1 MLYTR
6 VIWKYTFWLPRAGLF
21 WVLLNRKISKYLVIL
36 LQFFS
41 IVKPKINLPWM
52 AISAYFRITR
62 VSKKII
68 GIFLLCLPLLLWG
81 QSGSFK
87 IENIEV
93 EGLQRVD
100 VGTVY
105 NDLPV
110 RVGDTFF
117 LNESGEIIR
126 TLFQT
131 GYYSDIKL
139 ARDGNT
145 LIVMV
150 TERPTIGQLEI
161 TGNNAIKT
169 KDLLEGLRS
178 AGLADGLTYVPAV
191 LDQVQQ
197 ELEQQYYAYGQ
208 YSVKITS
215 EVSELPRNRVAI
227 DIHIEEGKPAKIRN
241 INIVGNKNFS
251 TRKILKQFTLT
262 TPNYMTWLTKNDQY
276 SKQKFAGDLENLRSY
291 YLDRGF
297 LNFDIES
304 TQVSIVP
311 TLQDVYI
318 TVNLN
323 EGSQYTVAEVKFAG
337 DLILT
342 EEEYEE
348 ALTFEVGELFSRKSV
363 TAMQTRMVDMLG
375 DKGYA
380 FAEVNPVPVVN
391 DEDDTVV
398 ITFYVSPKKQVYVRQ
413 INFTGNYLSKDEIL
427 RREMTQLEGGISQTS
442 RIRRSRNNLYL
453 LGYFKNINIET
464 VPVPGTDDQ
473 VDLEVD
479 VEETLSGQLTGGVGY
494 SQVDGFLFNIGVRQD
509 NFLGTGNLVDFLFNR
524 SSSFTSYRLGYN
536 NPYYTPDGVS
546 RGFDVFYSKTDLA
559 EVDISNYTTDIYGGT
574 VAYGIPL
581 SEVDR
586 LNASAGYQHIDIKT
600 SNDPLDVSEQVSSFI
615 TENGD
620 SYDIYQLT
628 AGWSH
633 NTLDRAVFPT
643 SGLVAGASSSITAP
657 FSELNFYKL
666 FASTRYYR
674 PLVDELVLMLKG
686 SGAYGDGYMGD
697 TDLPFFEN
705 FYAGGS
711 GSLRGFKD
719 NSLGPKDSLGD
730 PIGGNLRLLGTVE
743 LLFPIPYLEID
754 SIRTSVF
761 IDGGNV
767 YNTHDESV
775 DFSSLRYSTGVS
787 VQWLSPIG
795 PFVFSL
801 ATPIHKESGDDT
813 QVFQFNIGSVF

>member
-1 MLYTR
+1 ML
-6 VIWKYTFWLPRAGLF
+6 F
-21 WVLLNRKISKYLVIL
+21 
-36 LQFFS
+36 
-41 IVKPKINLPWM
+41 
-52 AISAYFRITR
+52 
-62 VSKKII
+62 KKII
-68 GIFLLCLPLLLWG
+68 GIFLLCMPLMLWA

-87 IENIEV
+87 VDEIKV

-105 NDLPV
+105 NDLPIK
-110 RVGDTFF
+110 VGDTFF
-117 LNESGEIIR
+117 LSESGEVIR
-126 TLFQT
+126 ALFQT
-131 GYYSDIKL
+131 GYYSDVKL

-145 LIVMV
+145 LIVIV
-150 TERPTIGQLEI
+150 AERPTIGSLNI
-161 TGNNAIKT
+161 SGNKAIKT

-197 ELEQQYYAYGQ
+197 ELEQQYYAFGQ
-208 YSVKITS
+208 YSIKITTD
-215 EVSELPRNRVAI
+215 VSQLPRNRVAI

-241 INIVGNKNFS
+241 INIVGNNSFS
-251 TRKILKQFTLT
+251 TRRVLKQFTLS
-262 TPNYMTWLTKNDQY
+262 TPSYMTWLTKNDQY
-276 SKQKFAGDLENLRSY
+276 SKQKFAGDLENLTSF

-297 LNFDIES
+297 LNFEIDS

-311 TLQDVYI
+311 TLQDVYL
-318 TVNLN
+318 TVNIK
-323 EGSQYTVAEVKFAG
+323 EGKQYTVSGVQFAG
-337 DLILT
+337 ELILP
-342 EEEYEE
+342 EEKYRE
-348 ALTFEVGELFSRKSV
+348 ALIFKEGELFSRKDITV
-363 TAMQTRMVDMLG
+363 MQEIMVNMLG
-375 DKGYA
+375 NEGYA

-391 DEDDTVV
+391 EDDNTVV
-398 ITFYVSPKKQVYVRQ
+398 ITFYINPKKQVYVRE
-413 INFTGNYLSKDEIL
+413 INFTGNYLSKDEIM
-427 RREMTQLEGGISQTS
+427 RREMTQLEGGLAQTNK
-442 RIRRSRNNLYL
+442 IRRSRNNLYL
-453 LGYFKNINIET
+453 LGYFKNVNIET

-473 VDLEVD
+473 VDLEID

-494 SQVDGFLFNIGVRQD
+494 SQVDGFLFNVGVRQD

-524 SSSFTSYRLGYN
+524 SSSYTSYRIGYD

-559 EVDISNYTTDIYGGT
+559 KVDISNYTRDVYGGN

-586 LNASAGYQHIDIKT
+586 LNISSGYQHIDINT
-600 SNDPLDVSEQVSSFI
+600 SNDPLDVSEQVKDFLE
-615 TENGD
+615 ENGD

-628 AGWSH
+628 AGWSR

-643 SGLVAGASSSITAP
+643 KGLSQSISGLITAP
-657 FSELNFYKL
+657 FSELNYYKL
-666 FASTRYYR
+666 FSQTRLYT
-674 PLVDELVLMLKG
+674 PIKDDLVFLLRL
-686 SGAYGDGYMGD
+686 SGAYGEGYAG
-697 TDLPFFEN
+697 TDCLPFFEN

-711 GSLRGFKD
+711 GSLRGFRD

-730 PIGGNLRLLGTVE
+730 PIGGNLRLLGSIE
-743 LLFPIPYLEID
+743 FLFPLPYLEID

-767 YNTHDESV
+767 YNTNEESV
-775 DFSSLRYSTGVS
+775 DLASLRYSTGVS
-787 VQWLSPIG
+787 VQWLSPLG

-801 ATPIHKESGDDT
+801 ATPLRKESDDET